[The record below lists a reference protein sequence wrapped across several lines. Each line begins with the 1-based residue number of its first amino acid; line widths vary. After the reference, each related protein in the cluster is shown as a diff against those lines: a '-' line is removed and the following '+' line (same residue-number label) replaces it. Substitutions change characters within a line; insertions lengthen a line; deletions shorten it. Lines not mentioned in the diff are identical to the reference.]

1 MCPIVPMLMC
11 GLLRSNFS
19 FAILFPPSLYGFR
32 YRRSARRRVSRRAG
46 KSGTGDLVLTKDALY
61 QLSYNGLKTV
71 YETFWWTGED
81 SNLRSSKERQVYS
94 LLPLTARPPV
104 RLYTRNAPTQSETH
118 ITGKLQV
125 Y

>member
-1 MCPIVPMLMC
+1 MLMC
-11 GLLRSNFS
+11 GLVRSNFS

-32 YRRSARRRVSRRAG
+32 YRRSARRLVCRHAG
-46 KSGTGDLVLTKDALY
+46 KSGAVDRDAAGHLVLTKDPLY

-118 ITGKLQV
+118 ITGKL
-125 Y
+125 